1 MSVRKLIPAA
11 VPVAAVLAVSTA
23 AVSTAAVSTAAGAPG
38 ARASAG
44 PARPGALAGPVAAV
58 SSVTSVLELDP
69 GRAEPAGPGAP
80 GTGSTAAEPGTA
92 AVGRARGG
100 EQIGSIAID
109 RIAVKAKVLEGVSEP
124 VLQHGVGHYPG
135 TALPG
140 EQGNTVLLGHRTTH
154 LRPFLD
160 LDRLKTGDAIE
171 LRAGGRTYTYRVQD
185 KRITMPD
192 DRDAL
197 EPVPYRPW
205 SPPDGAYVTLI
216 TCHPK
221 GTDERRLIVVGRLAP
236 KG

>member
-1 MSVRKLIPAA
+1 MSVRKLIHAA
-11 VPVAAVLAVSTA
+11 VPAAAALAVSA
-23 AVSTAAVSTAAGAPG
+23 APV

-44 PARPGALAGPVAAV
+44 PAGTGAPADPVAAV
-58 SSVTSVLELDP
+58 SSVTSVLNLGPARP
-69 GRAEPAGPGAP
+69 GAARTGNAAGPRTIADDRP
-80 GTGSTAAEPGTA
+80 RS
-92 AVGRARGG
+92 G
-100 EQIGSIAID
+100 ERIGSLAID
-109 RIAVKAKVLEGVSEP
+109 RIAVKAKVLEGVSEH

-135 TALPG
+135 TARPG
-140 EQGNTVLLGHRTTH
+140 ERGNTVLLGHRTTH

-160 LDRLKTGDAIE
+160 LDKLKNGDAIE
-171 LRAGGRTYTYRVQD
+171 LRAGGRTYTYRVED
-185 KRITMPD
+185 KRVTMPD

-236 KG
+236 KR

>member
-11 VPVAAVLAVSTA
+11 VPVAAALAVS
-23 AVSTAAVSTAAGAPG
+23 AAGAPA

-44 PARPGALAGPVAAV
+44 PAGAGPAAAV

-69 GRAEPAGPGAP
+69 ARAAPARPEASGAA
-80 GTGSTAAEPGTA
+80 GAAAEPGTA
-92 AVGRARGG
+92 PDGRARPG

-109 RIAVKAKVLEGVSEP
+109 RISVKAKVLEGVSER
-124 VLQHGVGHYPG
+124 VLQYGVGHYPG
-135 TALPG
+135 TARPG

-154 LRPFLD
+154 LHPFLD
-160 LDRLKTGDAIE
+160 LDKLKTGDAIK
-171 LRAGGRTYTYRVQD
+171 LRAGGRTYTYRVRD

-236 KG
+236 RG